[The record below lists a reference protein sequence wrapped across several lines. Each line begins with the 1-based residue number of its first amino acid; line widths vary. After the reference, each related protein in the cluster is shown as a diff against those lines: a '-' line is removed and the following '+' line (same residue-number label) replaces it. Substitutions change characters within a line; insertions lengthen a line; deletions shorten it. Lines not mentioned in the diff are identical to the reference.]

1 MLDIGKFTMKRLAQD
16 QIGILSGEELLFS
29 DFENNGQMWSGDGE
43 REVRTNVSFETAFSA
58 APSVMVNMAMIDM
71 SHDTNFRADLRAE
84 NITQLGFDIV
94 FRTWDNTRVARL
106 RATWQAIGPVVTED
120 GWDE

>member
-1 MLDIGKFTMKRLAQD
+1 MKRLAQD

-106 RATWQAIGPVVTED
+106 RATWQAIGQVVTEE
-120 GWDE
+120 GWDG